1 VIGQRKEPGWLAAA
15 SGAWFG
21 GALVWLLLALLAAP
35 AAAAERVKNPAPVRL
50 WIVRHGYSLA
60 QRDFTVCAF
69 WRGRDRILDRHVHL
83 APEGWQQSR
92 KAGPILADLL
102 GSHGVEAGKTRVLL
116 WHSPFVRTIET
127 KDGMLEGGLAQYIT
141 EVRPHKGLREI
152 DFGDVAGLDYVGWQ
166 GVPRLKASYLAHL
179 AARESTDPN
188 AFFTYRFPG
197 RKGESQQMVF
207 ERNRAFLGDVK
218 DVAAAEGVRD
228 HIVVTHGN
236 AGRALAIA
244 AMGLD
249 PAPTWREEI
258 SPANCAIRL
267 LVDNVD
273 KGYLFDGFQM
283 ADTRRP
289 EPTKASKGD

>member
-1 VIGQRKEPGWLAAA
+1 MGRRKEPRAFAGAA
-15 SGAWFG
+15 GAWFG
-21 GALVWLLLALLAAP
+21 GALVWLLLALPAAP
-35 AAAAERVKNPAPVRL
+35 AEAADRVTKPGPVRL
-50 WIVRHGYSLA
+50 WVVRHGYSLA

-69 WRGRDRILDRHVHL
+69 WRGKDRILDRHIHL

-102 GSHGVEAGKTRVLL
+102 GSHGVEAGKSRVLL

-127 KDGMLEGGLAQYIT
+127 KDGMLQGGLAPYIT

-152 DFGDVAGLDYVGWQ
+152 DFGVIAGLDYQAWS
-166 GVPRLKASYLAHL
+166 GVPRLKASYLAHK
-179 AARESTDPN
+179 AARESKDPN
-188 AFFTYRFPG
+188 AIFTFRFPG
-197 RKGESQQMVF
+197 RTGDSQQMVF
-207 ERNRAFLGDVK
+207 ERNRAFLGEVK
-218 DVAAAEGVRD
+218 EVAAAEGVRD
-228 HIVVTHGN
+228 HVVVTHGN

-249 PAPTWREEI
+249 PAPAWREEI

-273 KGYLFDGFQM
+273 KGYLFEGFKM

-289 EPTKASKGD
+289 EPTKESKGD